1 MSLLQQ
7 WLQKPFGVEYQVLG
21 LLTHPD
27 SDSYQKTANGE
38 KKKKEEEGSEITRQG
53 KEEKLFPSLIMRLLS
68 H

>member
-27 SDSYQKTANGE
+27 SDSYQKTANG
-38 KKKKEEEGSEITRQG
+38 KKEEGSEITRQG